1 MSYFKA
7 IVNYCGNPG
16 CDHNCFCRCGIGKEV
31 SINKEVCESYTDER
45 TRFQILKNTLCE
57 YFGPVSE
64 SVVNDVCNFIQGKLK
79 SEGQE
84 KEEE

>member
-1 MSYFKA
+1 MSFYKA
-7 IVNYCGNPG
+7 IVKSCGSSGCVHNYLNGCVIGEEVEINCG
-16 CDHNCFCRCGIGKEV
+16 
-31 SINKEVCESYTDER
+31 VCESYTDER

-84 KEEE
+84 KEE